1 MKVSFLHIILSVCL
15 AIVVLAPTQAQTYEE
30 KRQEIL
36 NKQTNTRAEIN
47 VLDARI
53 KSYQQRIDETDAMY
67 NKSFRQYE
75 NLNTL
80 ISLQDDKIKTLEE
93 AKTQIEAEIELTQ
106 NEIDKREDELKLLI
120 ENYKKILLYTY
131 KNSRSSDLELL
142 LTSDSFNQ
150 MIVRSFY
157 LNKFE
162 EFKAKQAKQIRQRKS
177 ELDQARISLR
187 QSLNK
192 NLVLLE
198 EIRDEKQILNG
209 QRSEQKVTVE
219 TIKSQRT
226 DLIAELKK
234 NREQKEELEGTFN
247 ALINEED
254 LIRKAENERLEKL
267 AAARN
272 IADEGLRNTEVAR
285 YSKPTVV
292 KRAVSD
298 DMLKTFGASFA
309 TKKGSLDWPVNSR
322 TISKKFGKTRNPIYG
337 TETEHLGVNI
347 VTEPRSIVK
356 VVSDGYVFV
365 VSPIKG
371 FGDVVFVNHGGYYT
385 AYGNLSQI
393 DVSKNQILKAGD
405 RIGLS
410 GVTNSPLGE
419 NLFFMVRIDRTTV
432 NPQDWLSKK

>member
-1 MKVSFLHIILSVCL
+1 MKVSFLHIVLSVCL
-15 AIVVLAPTQAQTYEE
+15 AFVVLAPTHGQTYEE
-30 KRQEIL
+30 KRQEII

-53 KSYQQRIDETDAMY
+53 KSYQQRIDETEIKY
-67 NKSFRQYE
+67 NKSFKQYE
-75 NLNTL
+75 SLNTL

-93 AKTQIEAEIELTQ
+93 AKSQIEAEIELTQ
-106 NEIDKREDELKLLI
+106 NEIDKREDELKILI
-120 ENYKKILLYTY
+120 DNYKKILLYTY
-131 KNSRSSDLELL
+131 KNGRSSDLELL

-157 LNKFE
+157 LKKFE
-162 EFKAKQAKQIRQRKS
+162 EFKAKQAKQIRQRKT

-192 NLVLLE
+192 NVVLLE
-198 EIRDEKQILNG
+198 EIREEKQILNG
-209 QRSEQKVTVE
+209 QRTEQKQTVE
-219 TIKSQRT
+219 TIKSQRS
-226 DLIAELKK
+226 DLLAELKK
-234 NREQKEELEGTFN
+234 NREQKEALEGAFN
-247 ALINEED
+247 ALINEEE
-254 LIRKAENERLEKL
+254 LIRKAEDERLEKL
-267 AAARN
+267 AAARK

-298 DMLKTFGASFA
+298 DMLNTFATSFA
-309 TKKGSLDWPVNSR
+309 TKKGTLAWPVNSR

-347 VTEPRSIVK
+347 VAEPRSAVQ

-365 VSPIKG
+365 VSPISG

-419 NLFFMVRIDRTTV
+419 NLFFMVRKDKTNL
-432 NPQDWLSKK
+432 NPQDWLSR